1 MISHFAI
8 YRTEKN
14 TLYLSK
20 SEKNY
25 FLALQENIN
34 FWLSLEVRIENKHI
48 LNTEHKQIKA

>member
-34 FWLSLEVRIENKHI
+34 FWLSIEVRIENKHI
-48 LNTEHKQIKA
+48 LNTEHINK